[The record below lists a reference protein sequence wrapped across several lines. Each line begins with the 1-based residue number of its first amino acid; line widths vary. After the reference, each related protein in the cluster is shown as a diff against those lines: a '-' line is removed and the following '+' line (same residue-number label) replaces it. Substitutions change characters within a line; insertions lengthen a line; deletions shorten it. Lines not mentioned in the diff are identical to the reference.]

1 MSKCL
6 KILHFGNV
14 GVGFLNGEP
23 WKELRKFFVQVLKE
37 RGIIT
42 VKDSL
47 SGSMYEAINST
58 VDLLNEKKEE
68 PVNII
73 EIVTTKCNS
82 ILRRMLFGDN
92 GMSEEQMREIIEVYE
107 TVMQIMM
114 PKNLTLTGDIPRY
127 FVLPFV
133 KGFQKAMTDDQKL
146 EKILYKIID
155 EHKST
160 YNEENIRD
168 IIDDY
173 FKERDARR
181 SKGDLSARYFTGNE
195 DSEFFIVSM

>member
-1 MSKCL
+1 MTELYGVIRIFNLFVRIHFCFVNIYVSKCL

-107 TVMQIMM
+107 AVMQVMM
-114 PKNLTLTGDIPRY
+114 PKNLTLTGDIPR
-127 FVLPFV
+127 
-133 KGFQKAMTDDQKL
+133 
-146 EKILYKIID
+146 
-155 EHKST
+155 
-160 YNEENIRD
+160 
-168 IIDDY
+168 
-173 FKERDARR
+173 
-181 SKGDLSARYFTGNE
+181 
-195 DSEFFIVSM
+195 